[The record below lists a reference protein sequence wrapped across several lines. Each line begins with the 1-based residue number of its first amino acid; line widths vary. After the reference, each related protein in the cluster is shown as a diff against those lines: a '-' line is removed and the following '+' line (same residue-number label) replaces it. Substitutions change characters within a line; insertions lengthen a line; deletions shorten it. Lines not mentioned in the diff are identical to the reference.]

1 MKLEELLEEI
11 KAIQN
16 SHPHIYTIWNTYL
29 QEQIDKNTKI
39 ASQCKKM
46 LEYVKT
52 IKEPNQDLLLSLT
65 ILNIM

>member
-11 KAIQN
+11 KTIKN

-29 QEQIDKNTKI
+29 QEQIDKNKKI
-39 ASQCKKM
+39 ACQCKKM